1 MADVLTVLFAVLA
14 ALSNATAV
22 VLQRTAARTVPRSDA
37 FSLRLMRHLMRR
49 PVWLGGIVAVLC
61 AAVFQALAL
70 SLGSLSLVQPIFVSE
85 LPFALLIA
93 GPVLRRRLPAYG
105 WAAIVMVAAGLA
117 LALAAAAPRG
127 EHVHVATVRWLA
139 AVAAAL
145 AAMMVCVVAALPR
158 PRGKAR
164 AALFAT
170 AAAIGYGLTAALMKD
185 AAVTFARRGAAA
197 FFATWQ
203 TYGFVV
209 VGAISLFLLSNAM
222 ESGPLLASQP
232 ALTLGDALVSVALG
246 LLVYEERVRTGWW
259 LVPEGIGV
267 LMITAGVLVLP
278 RVESQA
284 LPEPPGPAGPRP
296 A

>member
-1 MADVLTVLFAVLA
+1 MAAVLTVLFAVLA

-22 VLQRTAARTVPRSDA
+22 VLQRTAARTVPTSDA
-37 FSLRLMRHLMRR
+37 FSLRLMRRLLHS
-49 PVWLGGIVAVLC
+49 PVWLGGIAAVLC

-93 GPVLRRRLPAYG
+93 GPVLRRRLPGYG
-105 WAAIVMVAAGLA
+105 WAAIAAVACGLA
-117 LALAAAAPRG
+117 LALAAAAPHG
-127 EHVHVATVRWLA
+127 EHVHVAPARWLA

-170 AAAIGYGLTAALMKD
+170 AAAIGYAMTAALMKD
-185 AAVTFARRGAAA
+185 AAVTFSRHGAAA

-209 VGAISLFLLSNAM
+209 MGAIALFLLSNAM
-222 ESGPLLASQP
+222 ESGSLLASQP
-232 ALTLGDALVSVALG
+232 ALTLGDALVSVTLG
-246 LLVYEERVRTGWW
+246 LLVYKEHVRTGWW
-259 LVPEGIGV
+259 LVPEAVGV

-278 RVESQA
+278 HMESQA
-284 LPEPPGPAGPRP
+284 LPDPPGAAGPRP
-296 A
+296 V

>member
-37 FSLRLMRHLMRR
+37 FSLRLMSHLMRR

-117 LALAAAAPRG
+117 LALVAAAPRG

-185 AAVTFARRGAAA
+185 AAVTFARRGAVA

-209 VGAISLFLLSNAM
+209 VGAIALFLLSNAM

-259 LVPEGIGV
+259 LVPEGVGV